1 MLNFKSLRDW
11 GFEGFFFNG
20 ILTVLEKPV
29 CWKALLDKTM
39 LLEID
44 IPWKVSLIEP
54 SAQSSDSRDQ
64 EDFKYSCE

>member
-1 MLNFKSLRDW
+1 MLNFKYLRDW

-29 CWKALLDKTM
+29 CSRALLDKTM

-44 IPWKVSLIEP
+44 IPWKVSLTEP
-54 SAQSSDSRDQ
+54 SA
-64 EDFKYSCE
+64 